1 MGSSA
6 TLIGDRRRAALA
18 RSDAMRRHP
27 TRRADVRPATPPPA
41 AFYVI
46 AVVTTVLT
54 MLGLVM
60 VMSATSIKEFHDGRS
75 PWGLF
80 NKQLLWAIVGCFG
93 LWFAMRVPTRRW
105 RPLISWVLFGAC
117 GLMLLPFLNG
127 IGSRVND
134 ASSWVVIG
142 PLNFQP
148 SEFLKLGVLL
158 ACANVLA
165 KRHDEMHDPA
175 RTMVPVLAIAVVAAS
190 LCLAQGDLGSAIVL
204 GCIVFA
210 MTFVAGAPLLPM
222 MAAGSVGV
230 VGALMFV
237 ASSPRRQDRF
247 TAFMDIATHKDHLSY
262 QTWQAMIS
270 IAEGGVTGSGV
281 GRGGTKLGEF
291 LPLAQSDFI
300 FAVVAEELGMIGV
313 IAVLGGFMALAYAG
327 VQVALLATHD
337 RFEQLLAGGIV
348 CWLVVQTIIN
358 VGGVTGL
365 LPVTGLTLPFFST
378 GGSSLFVTLVAM
390 GLLLNVARN
399 VR

>member
-1 MGSSA
+1 MGNSA

-27 TRRADVRPATPPPA
+27 TRRADVRPVAPPPA

-80 NKQLLWAIVGCFG
+80 NRQLLWAIVGCFG
-93 LWFAMRVPTRRW
+93 LWFTMRIPLHRW
-105 RPLISWVLFGAC
+105 RRLVFPALAGAY
-117 GLMLLPFLNG
+117 GLMLLPFLDG
-127 IGSRVND
+127 VGSTIND
-134 ASSWVVIG
+134 ASSWVVLG

-148 SEFLKLGVLL
+148 SEFLKLAVLL
-158 ACANVLA
+158 ACADLLA
-165 KRHDEMHDPA
+165 SRHADMHDLA
-175 RTMVPVLAIAVVAAS
+175 RTMMPVLVIAVIGAS

-210 MTFVAGAPLLPM
+210 MAFVAGAPLLPM
-222 MAAGSVGV
+222 IAAGSVGM
-230 VGALMFV
+230 VGALAFV
-237 ASSPRRQDRF
+237 ASSPRREARF
-247 TAFMDIATHKDHLSY
+247 TAFLDIAAHKDHLSY
-262 QTWQAMIS
+262 QTYQAMI
-270 IAEGGVTGSGV
+270 AMAQGGVTGSGV
-281 GRGGTKLGEF
+281 GRGDTKLGEF

-313 IAVLGGFMALAYAG
+313 VAVLGGFMVLAYAG
-327 VQVALLATHD
+327 IQVALATHD
-337 RFEQLLAGGIV
+337 RFHALLAGGIV
-348 CWLVVQTIIN
+348 CWLVVQTMIN

-378 GGSSLFVTLVAM
+378 GGSSLLATLLAM
-390 GLLLNVARN
+390 GVLLNVARN

>member
-1 MGSSA
+1 MSNSA

-18 RSDAMRRHP
+18 RAEAMHRHP
-27 TRRADVRPATPPPA
+27 TRRVDARPTTPPPI

-60 VMSATSIKEFHDGRS
+60 VMSATTVKEFHDGRS

-80 NKQLLWAIVGCFG
+80 NRQLLWAIVGCFA
-93 LWFAMRVPTRRW
+93 LWFAMRVPMHRW
-105 RPLISWVLFGAC
+105 RRLIFPALLGAC
-117 GLMLLPFLNG
+117 GLMLLPFMSG

-148 SEFLKLGVLL
+148 SEFLKLAVLL
-158 ACANVLA
+158 ACADLLA
-165 KRHDEMHDPA
+165 ARHSEMHDPA
-175 RTMVPVLAIAVVAAS
+175 RTMMPVLGVALVGAM

-210 MTFVAGAPLLPM
+210 MAFVAGAPLLPM
-222 MAAGSVGV
+222 MAACSVGT
-230 VGALMFV
+230 VGALAFV

-247 TAFMDIATHKDHLSY
+247 TAFLDIAAHKDHLSY
-262 QTWQAMIS
+262 QTYQAMI
-270 IAEGGVTGSGV
+270 AMAQGGVTGSGV
-281 GRGGTKLGEF
+281 GRGDTKLGEF

-313 IAVLGGFMALAYAG
+313 VAVLGGFMVLAYGG
-327 VQVALLATHD
+327 VQVALATHD
-337 RFEQLLAGGIV
+337 RFHSLLAGGIV

-378 GGSSLFVTLVAM
+378 GGSSLLATMVAM

-399 VR
+399 IR

>member
-1 MGSSA
+1 MANA
-6 TLIGDRRRAALA
+6 TLIGDRRRAAVA
-18 RSDAMRRHP
+18 RLEAMRRHP
-27 TRRADVRPATPPPA
+27 TRRADARPTSPPPP

-80 NKQLLWAIVGCFG
+80 NRQLLWAIVGCFA
-93 LWFAMRVPTRRW
+93 LWFAVRIPIYRW
-105 RPLISWVLFGAC
+105 RKLVFPALLGAY
-117 GLMLLPFLNG
+117 GLMLLPFLHG

-142 PLNFQP
+142 PVNFQP
-148 SEFLKLGVLL
+148 SEFLKLAVLL
-158 ACANVLA
+158 ACADLLA
-165 KRHDEMHDPA
+165 RRQADMHVPA
-175 RTMVPVLAIAVVAAS
+175 RTMTPTLVVALIGAL

-204 GCIVFA
+204 ACIVFA
-210 MTFVAGAPLLPM
+210 MAFIAGAPLLPM
-222 MAAGSVGV
+222 IAAGSVGL
-230 VGALMFV
+230 VGALAFV

-247 TAFMDIATHKDHLSY
+247 TAFMDIAAHKDHLSY
-262 QTWQAMIS
+262 QTWQSMIS
-270 IAEGGVTGSGV
+270 IAQGGVTGSGV
-281 GRGGTKLGEF
+281 GRGDTKLGEF

-313 IAVLGGFMALAYAG
+313 VAVLGGFMALAYAG
-327 VQVALLATHD
+327 VQVALATHD
-337 RFEQLLAGGIV
+337 RFHALLAGGVV

-358 VGGVTGL
+358 VGGVTGQ

-378 GGSSLFVTLVAM
+378 GGSSLLVTLVAM
-390 GLLLNVARN
+390 GVLLNVARN